1 MSTWTE
7 AHRLANL
14 AAAQAH
20 GDLDIDPASFPV
32 DVYGA
37 IGDADVM
44 LIWRPLP
51 RLFGMYLD
59 EPGSRPG
66 VILNSELDPAVQRQ
80 TAAHELGHHVLGH
93 GTRADLDL
101 EALLERRS
109 GWPDVEKAAEA
120 FASWFLMPRR
130 AIAAAMA
137 RLNLGRLTQPTDV
150 YRLSL
155 LLGTSYRTTVRHL
168 PNLRLAS
175 QEQARSW
182 MSVPPSRIKTA
193 LDPAVEAPA
202 SRSHDVW
209 IINRA
214 MAGLTF
220 TVRIGDR
227 VVVEL
232 QHPDDQIDVA
242 GCLVEL
248 ETAGEKTLPLGARTS
263 SRGGHLFPFE
273 VREVPQLSGGSIH
286 VRLSRACGEA
296 WQVSFT
302 IDRGRTGI
310 ARRWVT

>member
-1 MSTWTE
+1 MSTWIE

-20 GDLDIDPASFPV
+20 GDLGIDPASFPV

-44 LIWRPLP
+44 LIWGPMP

-59 EPGSRPG
+59 ESDSRPG
-66 VILNSELDPAVQRQ
+66 VILNSALDPAVQRQ

-93 GTRADLDL
+93 GTRADADL
-101 EALLERRS
+101 EFLLERRR
-109 GWPDVEKAAEA
+109 GWPDVEKAAEV

-130 AIAAAMA
+130 AIVAAMA
-137 RLNLGRLTQPTDV
+137 RLNLRHLTQPTDV

-182 MSVPPSRIKTA
+182 MSVSPGRIKTA

-209 IINRA
+209 IVNRA
-214 MAGLTF
+214 MAGLTL
-220 TVRIGDR
+220 TVRVGDR
-227 VVVEL
+227 LVVAL
-232 QHPDDQIDVA
+232 QHPDDRLDVA
-242 GCLVEL
+242 ACLVEL
-248 ETAGEKTLPLGARTS
+248 ETAGEILSLGAHTS
-263 SRGGHLFPFE
+263 SRGGYLVPFE
-273 VREVPQLSGGSIH
+273 VREVPGQPGGSIH
-286 VRLSRACGEA
+286 VRLSRARHEV
-296 WQVSFT
+296 WKVDFT
-302 IDRGRTGI
+302 IERGRTGI
-310 ARRWVT
+310 APRWVT

>member
-20 GDLDIDPASFPV
+20 GDLGIDPAIFPV

-66 VILNSELDPAVQRQ
+66 VILNSELDPAAQRQ

-93 GTRADLDL
+93 GTRADVDL
-101 EALLERRS
+101 ESLLERRS

-130 AIAAAMA
+130 AIAAAMEHLDLD
-137 RLNLGRLTQPTDV
+137 RLDQPMDV

-168 PNLRLAS
+168 PNLRLAT
-175 QEQARSW
+175 QEQTRSW
-182 MSVPPSRIKTA
+182 ISFPPSRIKTA
-193 LDPAVEAPA
+193 LDPATEAPD

-209 IINRA
+209 IVNRA
-214 MAGLTF
+214 TAGLTL
-220 TVRIGDR
+220 TVRVGDR
-227 VVVEL
+227 VVIEL

-242 GCLVEL
+242 ACLVEL
-248 ETAGEKTLPLGARTS
+248 ETAGETLPLGARTR
-263 SRGGHLFPFE
+263 SRGGHLVPFE
-273 VREVPQLSGGSIH
+273 VREVPPLSGGSIH
-286 VRLSRACGEA
+286 VRLSRARGEA
-296 WQVSFT
+296 WQVGFT

>member
-20 GDLDIDPASFPV
+20 GCLGVDPSSFPV

-37 IGDADVM
+37 IGEADVM

-80 TAAHELGHHVLGH
+80 TAAHELGHHVFGH
-93 GTRADLDL
+93 GTRADVDL
-101 EALLERRS
+101 EALIERRS
-109 GWPDVEKAAEA
+109 GWSDVEKAAEA

-137 RLNLGRLTQPTDV
+137 CMDLGRLTQPTDV

-182 MSVPPSRIKTA
+182 MSIPPSRIKAA
-193 LDPAVEAPA
+193 LDPAAEAPA

-209 IINRA
+209 IVNRA
-214 MAGLTF
+214 MAGLTL
-220 TVRIGDR
+220 TVRVGDR
-227 VVVEL
+227 VVVESES
-232 QHPDDQIDVA
+232 PDDRIDVSA
-242 GCLVEL
+242 CLVEL
-248 ETAGEKTLPLGARTS
+248 VTAGEILPLGARAS
-263 SRGGHLFPFE
+263 AHRGHPVPFQ
-273 VREVPQLSGGSIH
+273 VGGVPRLSGGSIH
-286 VRLSRACGEA
+286 VRLARACGEA
-296 WQVSFT
+296 WEVRFT
-302 IDRGRTGI
+302 VARGCTGI